1 MASIPQSR
9 SWIDSAIAG
18 ANVTYVRLTAN
29 RDVRERRLRN
39 RESGSGLE
47 REMRASDHAAAIIQ
61 DHDPIGMPVVA
72 TDGKGVAAI
81 AEEVLRIARWT
92 A

>member
-9 SWIDSAIAG
+9 AWIEAAIAG
-18 ANVTYVRLTAN
+18 ASVTYVRLTAN
-29 RDVRERRLRN
+29 RDVRERRLRD
-39 RESGSGLE
+39 REAGSGFDG
-47 REMRASDHAAAIIQ
+47 EMQASDHGAAFIQ

-81 AEEVLRIARWT
+81 AEEVLRIAKWT
-92 A
+92 G